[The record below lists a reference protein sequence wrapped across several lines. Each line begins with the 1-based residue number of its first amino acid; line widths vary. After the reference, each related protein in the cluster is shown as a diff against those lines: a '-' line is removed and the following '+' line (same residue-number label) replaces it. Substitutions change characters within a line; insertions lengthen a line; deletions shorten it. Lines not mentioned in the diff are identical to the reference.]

1 MHWRDFILNGW
12 HRIVLAGAYCVAA
25 IWIYL
30 ARGAL
35 PSYSG
40 WAAVALIGLA
50 CWEFEPILKKLLGGS
65 KVEK

>member
-1 MHWRDFILNGW
+1 MNGW
-12 HRIVLAGAYCVAA
+12 HRIVLAGTYCVAA

-30 ARGAL
+30 ARNTL
-35 PSYSG
+35 PAFFG

-50 CWEFEPILKKLLGGS
+50 CWEFEPILRKFMSKP

>member
-1 MHWRDFILNGW
+1 MNGW
-12 HRIVLAGAYCVAA
+12 HRGVLAGAYCAAA

-30 ARGAL
+30 ARDAL

-50 CWEFEPILKKLLGGS
+50 CWEFEPILRKLLS
-65 KVEK
+65 RTEPKK